1 MDEWNDIVKEFLL
14 ESDEN
19 LGQLDRDLIEV
30 ESNQT
35 VREILARI
43 FSTVHTIKGASGF
56 LGFTNLGIVEHAGEN
71 LLSQLRDGKLAVN
84 SEIASGLLSLVD
96 AIRRMLSEI
105 AATGKEGDGDY
116 TALLETLRRL
126 QGKGQAGE
134 TPATST
140 GPMQATP
147 ETPAP
152 TPDTGRPR
160 SAAGG
165 TSELATNHSQVSAES
180 LSLRVDVHQLDK
192 LMDLVGELVLAR
204 NQLLQITYRA
214 QDPAFVASSQPLN
227 LITSERQE

>member
-30 ESNQT
+30 ESNPT
-35 VREILARI
+35 CREILARI
-43 FSTVHTIKGASGF
+43 FRTVHTIKGASGF
-56 LGFTNLGIVEHAGEN
+56 LGFTNLGIVADAGEN
-71 LLSQLRDGKLAVN
+71 LLSQLRDGQLAVN

-96 AIRRMLSEI
+96 AIRRMRSEI

-126 QGKGQAGE
+126 QGKGQAGD
-134 TPATST
+134 TPSTSI
-140 GPMQATP
+140 GPMQPTP
-147 ETPAP
+147 QTPAP

-165 TSELATNHSQVSAES
+165 TSELATNPSQVYDERTT
-180 LSLRVDVHQLDK
+180 LRLYLHHLHK
-192 LMDLVGELVLAR
+192 L
-204 NQLLQITYRA
+204 
-214 QDPAFVASSQPLN
+214 
-227 LITSERQE
+227 